1 MNDDAHRIVLSSDGG
16 APFKRKDKPPLDYLG
31 ATVHA
36 LKVVDLQVRKLRREE
51 LIGSADPDQRRV
63 AYWALTSTLSEYVS
77 RAREHDPGFEA
88 LEVSEAGREE
98 MIAISTRL
106 KALERP
112 QQQRLVNWGYAGCD
126 AAIRAYATPGPRGNF
141 PYPGGL

>member
-1 MNDDAHRIVLSSDGG
+1 
-16 APFKRKDKPPLDYLG
+16 
-31 ATVHA
+31 VHV

-51 LIGSADPDQRRV
+51 LIGSADPQQRRV
-63 AYWALTSTLSEYVS
+63 AYWALNSNLDEYVAGG
-77 RAREHDPGFEA
+77 RQHDRDFAP
-88 LEVSEAGREE
+88 LDVSEAGRSE
-98 MIAISTRL
+98 MMAISTRL

-126 AAIRAYATPGPRGNF
+126 AAVRAYAVPGPRGIF